1 MNSSHYRF
9 FKCIGFVSSH
19 YVSVINLDT
28 TTSFSVFSE
37 FDYMSQ
43 SGVLLV

>member
-1 MNSSHYRF
+1 MNSSHYRS
-9 FKCIGFVSSH
+9 FKCIGFVPSPYISA
-19 YVSVINLDT
+19 INLDT
-28 TTSFSVFSE
+28 TPSFSVFSK